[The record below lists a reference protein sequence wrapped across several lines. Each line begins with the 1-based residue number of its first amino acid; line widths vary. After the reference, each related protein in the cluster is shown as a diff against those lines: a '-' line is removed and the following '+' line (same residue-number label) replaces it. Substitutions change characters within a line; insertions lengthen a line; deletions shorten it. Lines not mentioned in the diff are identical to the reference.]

1 MRKIECL
8 IVQTQEI
15 IKKQVKGYGILE
27 RETQGKE
34 GRKGKCGKVLT
45 SYDLKFILS

>member
-1 MRKIECL
+1 VFNCSNTRNYK
-8 IVQTQEI
+8 
-15 IKKQVKGYGILE
+15 KKQVKGYGILE
-27 RETQGKE
+27 RETQGKK